1 MAAVILCNGT
11 KGLRRS
17 LPRSR
22 TMIHQPSSGVQ
33 GQITDI
39 EVTANE
45 GKIIKRDLIKTIV
58 NNTGQSLN
66 KVETDMERDY
76 WMSATEAK
84 KYGIIDGVVKP
95 V

>member
-1 MAAVILCNGT
+1 
-11 KGLRRS
+11 
-17 LPRSR
+17 
-22 TMIHQPSSGVQ
+22 MIHQPSSGVQ